1 MKKAFGTKM
10 ESWNVRSVLSLL
22 RDHCQALHAYTET
35 ESRTAHLHDAYYQ
48 QKLRNGT
55 L

>member
-1 MKKAFGTKM
+1 MHKDG
-10 ESWNVRSVLSLL
+10 VLERQVSYY
-22 RDHCQALHAYTET
+22 RYCDHCQALHAYTET